1 MDTGQTLLLHPRRAK
16 LVGLLLVGAAF
27 VATGVWMVRT
37 GQWLGWVGI
46 IFFGLGVAVSG
57 LQLLP
62 NSTYLRMGPDGFTV
76 CTLFRSHSCRWS
88 DVKAFQVR
96 RVGRTEMVVFSF
108 SKQPPGSPGLRRL
121 NVRLAGAEAAVAASG
136 SWDVSMDQLA
146 DMLNRYRE
154 RYGAV

>member
-16 LVGLLLVGAAF
+16 LVGLLLVSAAF
-27 VATGVWMVRT
+27 VATGVWMVRA
-37 GQWLGWVGI
+37 GQWLGWLGI
-46 IFFGLGVAVSG
+46 AFFGLGVAVSG

-76 CTLFRSHSCRWS
+76 CTLFRSRSCRWS
-88 DVKAFQVR
+88 DVKAFEVR

-108 SKQPPGSPGLRRL
+108 SRQPPGSTGLRRL

-136 SWDVSMDQLA
+136 SWMSA
-146 DMLNRYRE
+146 WTTWRTC
-154 RYGAV
+154 